1 MESLYMDIFIW
12 YKTMIFQ
19 YVDYSLVRMDCGN
32 NEFYMT
38 THLNQYMRATQHM
51 SVFYVRCI
59 PLELLDT
66 MSNGWKYFSSFEFS
80 PRWKIFH
87 PKRAFWVKKKKRNLY
102 RFIRGR
108 LFLRAMSITKGQ
120 YSWGQEFISSEDHK
134 NSTWPPSRFIP
145 QTSISQ

>member
-1 MESLYMDIFIW
+1 MDIFIW